1 MESIYL
7 STKIITIMTQNTI
20 GGCCL
25 LHHLNKQFK
34 YAGSLSM
41 FLLLDKGS
49 FVDIKHLIRFCRAE
63 LSTLFR

>member
-1 MESIYL
+1 MNQPYYEL
-7 STKIITIMTQNTI
+7 TLGARGGV

-25 LHHLNKQFK
+25 LPHLNKQFK
-34 YAGSLSM
+34 YAGSLS
-41 FLLLDKGS
+41 LLLVPHNGS